1 MKAYGHAQDIDGVW
15 RCWREMLSRHI
26 KPTSIT
32 AGCMVEA
39 IVNNGDT
46 EGAYEIIHQMRE
58 AEADGGEDEGGA
70 GEAAGGHGGAVEL
83 CGGGLA
89 GQLRGPGCEAE
100 AAGGEDE
107 GGAGEAAGGHG
118 GAVELRR

>member
-1 MKAYGHAQDIDGVW
+1 MKAYGHAQDVNGVW

-46 EGAYEIIHQMRE
+46 EGAYEIIHQMRDDDQCLE
-58 AEADGGEDEGGA
+58 ALNSVD
-70 GEAAGGHGGAVEL
+70 
-83 CGGGLA
+83 
-89 GQLRGPGCEAE
+89 
-100 AAGGEDE
+100 
-107 GGAGEAAGGHG
+107 
-118 GAVELRR
+118 